1 MALDDLPPENFLLKW
16 KELFLLHKIP
26 GDISEALQEYLFH
39 QRKDCSAA
47 VRDTLRC
54 IPNQSLKHP
63 LVLSLTNSLTSFC
76 DWIRKSSDVCS
87 SSTPIRFFRI
97 LYSLGISIYFLRLIF
112 EMSSEQS
119 AMRLHSLPI
128 AVRKSVVQCL
138 SIIGFNCSDYQV
150 MISSPE
156 AELTHLLAEK
166 FSSLFPEIISPSSLL
181 NQRLVICFFHS
192 CYNSSC
198 PCLVEDLFGD
208 MEDMIPSPFSDLGEN
223 VRHSKLGKEE
233 IPVLATPPS
242 DSPLTNLSLH
252 VGALATKNERN
263 ALLSRCRTSPMN
275 GHRLALERRLQK
287 QPVAPN
293 HHSLTVSNSVK
304 DVGISRKRSF
314 TQESNLKGNNR
325 RRLVVEDTPVRNS
338 SK

>member
-1 MALDDLPPENFLLKW
+1 MADSFSAFLLQW
-16 KELFLLHKIP
+16 KELCLLHKIP
-26 GDISEALQEYLFH
+26 GDISEVLQEYLFH

-47 VRDTLRC
+47 VRETLLFF
-54 IPNQSLKHP
+54 PHQSFKHP
-63 LVLSLTNSLTSFC
+63 LVLSLTSSLTSFC
-76 DWIRKSSDVCS
+76 DWIRKSRDVCS
-87 SSTPIRFFRI
+87 SSTSVRFFRL

-128 AVRKSVVQCL
+128 AVRKGVVQCL
-138 SIIGFNCSDYQV
+138 AIIGFNCSDYQV

-156 AELTHLLAEK
+156 AAELTSLLAEK
-166 FSSLFPEIISPSSLL
+166 FYLLFPEIISPSNLL

-192 CYNSSC
+192 YYNSSC

-208 MEDMIPSPFSDLGEN
+208 MEDINPSPLSNLGDH
-223 VRHSKLGKEE
+223 VRHSKLLKEE

-242 DSPLTNLSLH
+242 NSPLTKLSLH
-252 VGALATKNERN
+252 VGALTTKNERN

-287 QPVAPN
+287 QPVAQN
-293 HHSLTVSNSVK
+293 HSLPVSNSVK
-304 DVGISRKRSF
+304 DVEISKKRSC
-314 TQESNLKGNNR
+314 TQESNLNGNNR
-325 RRLVVEDTPVRNS
+325 RRLIVEDTPVRNS